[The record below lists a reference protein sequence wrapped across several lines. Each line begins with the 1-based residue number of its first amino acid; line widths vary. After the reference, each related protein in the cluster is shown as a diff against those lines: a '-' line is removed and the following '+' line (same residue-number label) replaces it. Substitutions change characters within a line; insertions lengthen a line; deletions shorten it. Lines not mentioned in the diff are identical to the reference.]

1 MTGLWLQVQRD
12 LWPGCLT
19 PTLPGTFL
27 SWGLVWSASWRSS
40 LRRPRAVWPRAQLCS
55 QAELAPRAAGCVP
68 VARAPPRR
76 PCPLGW
82 NLRTCLGGGSQGDVH
97 QQPQGGLVVRHTGR
111 VLLAGGFSGSLGS
124 VRWLRRCRGS
134 LDAVAV
140 GASPE
145 GHEAGLQSQRLV
157 LDLPRPLCRLPGLRR
172 ASVWHPF
179 STRVCLRASP
189 PPRPGAS
196 PGAARWGVV
205 WRLGTLGDPGP
216 PQPAARL
223 RLALCASPR
232 PARPHSGTAVARPAP
247 CLAGVPCPSRG
258 RAWSGRSCLFS
269 LRRRGGS
276 SGPAPELVGEARGE
290 RGRPVRVRVCNKS
303 VFKRFCV
310 VTFAAEIALCGRP
323 PNPRHLPSMWPVPCV
338 QGWRDPAAPRGSAQ
352 PGVAAEFN
360 PLPGAWNRRSTG
372 PSTRHP
378 RALWPPVRS
387 RTSKV
392 GPGRRVETVTPAGPS
407 PAAGQVRV
415 VTPDPTCP
423 HWTLT

>member
-1 MTGLWLQVQRD
+1 M
-12 LWPGCLT
+12 
-19 PTLPGTFL
+19 
-27 SWGLVWSASWRSS
+27 
-40 LRRPRAVWPRAQLCS
+40 WPRAQLCS

-68 VARAPPRR
+68 VARGPPRR

-232 PARPHSGTAVARPAP
+232 PPARTAAQR
-247 CLAGVPCPSRG
+247 
-258 RAWSGRSCLFS
+258 
-269 LRRRGGS
+269 
-276 SGPAPELVGEARGE
+276 
-290 RGRPVRVRVCNKS
+290 
-303 VFKRFCV
+303 
-310 VTFAAEIALCGRP
+310 
-323 PNPRHLPSMWPVPCV
+323 WPG
-338 QGWRDPAAPRGSAQ
+338 Q
-352 PGVAAEFN
+352 
-360 PLPGAWNRRSTG
+360 
-372 PSTRHP
+372 P
-378 RALWPPVRS
+378 RALRAS
-387 RTSKV
+387 
-392 GPGRRVETVTPAGPS
+392 PAP
-407 PAAGQVRV
+407 PAAGPGAAAPACFLSADAAAAVDQPLSSSAR
-415 VTPDPTCP
+415 PEESEAAPSACGFAIN
-423 HWTLT
+423 LYLSASAS

>member
-1 MTGLWLQVQRD
+1 MSAAGPSLHGAADTEVPVTGSPCGMTGLWLQVQRD

-68 VARAPPRR
+68 VARGPPRR

-189 PPRPGAS
+189 PPPPRGVSRSGEVGCGVAPRHSGRPWASAARCPPSPGSVCVSPPRPPAQRHSGGQAS
-196 PGAARWGVV
+196 P
-205 WRLGTLGDPGP
+205 
-216 PQPAARL
+216 
-223 RLALCASPR
+223 
-232 PARPHSGTAVARPAP
+232 
-247 CLAGVPCPSRG
+247 VP
-258 RAWSGRSCLFS
+258 
-269 LRRRGGS
+269 
-276 SGPAPELVGEARGE
+276 
-290 RGRPVRVRVCNKS
+290 
-303 VFKRFCV
+303 
-310 VTFAAEIALCGRP
+310 CGRP
-323 PNPRHLPSMWPVPCV
+323 L
-338 QGWRDPAAPRGSAQ
+338 
-352 PGVAAEFN
+352 
-360 PLPGAWNRRSTG
+360 PLPRPGLERPLLPVFSPQTRRQQ
-372 PSTRHP
+372 
-378 RALWPPVRS
+378 W
-387 RTSKV
+387 TS
-392 GPGRRVETVTPAGPS
+392 P
-407 PAAGQVRV
+407 
-415 VTPDPTCP
+415 
-423 HWTLT
+423 

>member
-1 MTGLWLQVQRD
+1 M
-12 LWPGCLT
+12 
-19 PTLPGTFL
+19 
-27 SWGLVWSASWRSS
+27 
-40 LRRPRAVWPRAQLCS
+40 WPRAQLCS

-189 PPRPGAS
+189 PPAPGRLPERRGGVWCGAS
-196 PGAARWGVV
+196 ALWETLGLRSPLPAFAWLCVRLPAPPARTAAQRWPGQPRALRASPAPPAAGPGAAAPACFLSADAAAAV
-205 WRLGTLGDPGP
+205 D
-216 PQPAARL
+216 QPL
-223 RLALCASPR
+223 SSS
-232 PARPHSGTAVARPAP
+232 ARPEES
-247 CLAGVPCPSRG
+247 
-258 RAWSGRSCLFS
+258 
-269 LRRRGGS
+269 
-276 SGPAPELVGEARGE
+276 E
-290 RGRPVRVRVCNKS
+290 
-303 VFKRFCV
+303 
-310 VTFAAEIALCGRP
+310 
-323 PNPRHLPSMWPVPCV
+323 
-338 QGWRDPAAPRGSAQ
+338 AAPSAC
-352 PGVAAEFN
+352 GFAINLYLSAS
-360 PLPGAWNRRSTG
+360 AS
-372 PSTRHP
+372 
-378 RALWPPVRS
+378 
-387 RTSKV
+387 
-392 GPGRRVETVTPAGPS
+392 
-407 PAAGQVRV
+407 
-415 VTPDPTCP
+415 
-423 HWTLT
+423 